1 MSEQNPTPTDPKEP
15 IEIDLQA
22 ELEKM
27 TQIAQ
32 RALADLSNY
41 KQQVAKERQQ
51 MQQFA
56 QIKVLDK
63 FFPII
68 DSFNLAIKNMPAE
81 QADEAFGKGVVNIYK
96 MLNKVT
102 SDLGLSPIASDKLD
116 SNLHEVISVIPG
128 EKDKI
133 IETIE
138 QGYMLGEVVIR
149 PSKVVVGSGE

>member
-102 SDLGLSPIASDKLD
+102 SDLGLSPIASDKQIGRA
-116 SNLHEVISVIPG
+116 HV
-128 EKDKI
+128 
-133 IETIE
+133 
-138 QGYMLGEVVIR
+138 
-149 PSKVVVGSGE
+149 